1 MSRPKKKETPQEQRD
16 HPGIRTKIYVR
27 DDMIG
32 GGKIDLLRMVR
43 DKGSISAAGRELGM
57 NYRRAWFLLD
67 TLQSCFATPLLET
80 ERGSG
85 ENAGTRLTPLGLDL
99 LDRFEAHQEALAEV
113 SKDFLDWLDTKQ
125 ALD

>member
-1 MSRPKKKETPQEQRD
+1 MSRPKKKEQSTKQRA

-32 GGKIDLLRMVR
+32 GGKVELLRVVR
-43 DKGSISAAGRELGM
+43 DTGSISAAGREMGM

-85 ENAGTRLTPLGLDL
+85 ENAGTRLTPLGLEL
-99 LDRFEAHQEALAEV
+99 LERFEEHQNALAKV
-113 SKDFLDWLDTKQ
+113 SEDFLGWLDTNQ
-125 ALD
+125 ARD